1 MEHQHST
8 KQYTCPMHPVVHK
21 DQPGKCPQCGMNLI
35 PVAEGGETMKA
46 DHGQHA
52 LSHESKS
59 EHKVSK
65 KQGDYYCPM
74 LCEGDKKYDKPGDC
88 PVCGM
93 HLVKEEKFKSGSME
107 YTCPMHPEIV
117 RDKPGSC
124 PICGMHLEP
133 RKVEKDNASE
143 DAAYKSMLKKFWIAL
158 TFTLPVF
165 IISMGELV
173 GLDLEHI
180 ASRSVWG
187 WVQFV
192 LASVVLFYCTRD
204 FFVRGYRSIIHWSP
218 NMWTLISLGAGAAY
232 LFSIVAL
239 VFPEI
244 FPDQFKMGGTVHLYF
259 EAATVILTL
268 ILLGQVL
275 ELRARGKTNSAIR
288 DLLNLVP
295 PEATVVRDGQEQ
307 TIPLEHVVRNDILK
321 VKPGEKIPVD
331 GEVVSGRSTIN
342 ESMITGEPLPVEKND
357 GDPVT
362 GGTVNGTGSFTM
374 KALKVGS
381 DTLLAQII
389 EMVNKASRSKAPIQ
403 NLADTVSGYF
413 VPVVVGIAI
422 VTFAVWAIWG
432 PDPAYVFAFANAVTV
447 LIIAC
452 PCALGLATPMSI
464 MVGTGS
470 GAKAGILLKEA
481 KVIEEM
487 EKVTVLVIDK
497 TGTITEGKPAL
508 KSVTS
513 LDSEISEDELLTY
526 VATLESNSEHPLAE
540 AIIQEA
546 KKKNLILGSIEN
558 FESITGHG
566 ITGNING
573 KEIAIGNAK
582 LVESFQVSMEESFM
596 KEVQKKQAKGETVMF
611 VLFDKKLAGCIAVA
625 DPIKENSKSTIHEL
639 QAQGIKVW
647 MLTGDNK
654 ITAKGVAEELGL
666 DGFEADYL
674 PADKQNKV
682 IEFQKNE
689 IVAMAGDGIND
700 APALAQANV
709 GIAMGT
715 GTDAAI
721 QSAGITLV
729 KGDLK
734 GILRARKLSS
744 NVMRNIKENLFFA
757 FIYNA
762 VGIPIAAGLLYP
774 FFGLLLS
781 PMLAALAMSLSS
793 VSVIGNS
800 LRLRSQK
807 I

>member
-1 MEHQHST
+1 MEQSHDQ
-8 KQYTCPMHPVVHK
+8 QYTCSMHPEVIK
-21 DQPGKCPQCGMNLI
+21 NEPGKCPICGMNLI
-35 PVAEGGETMKA
+35 PVKA
-46 DHGQHA
+46 DKSA
-52 LSHESKS
+52 HE
-59 EHKVSK
+59 EHKVHHTQ
-65 KQGDYYCPM
+65 KQKAVSSEKGDNTGSYYCPM
-74 LCEGDKKYDKPGDC
+74 HCEGDKKYDKPGNC

-93 HLVKEEKFKSGSME
+93 HLAKEQKFESPAIE
-107 YTCPMHPEIV
+107 YTCPMHPEII
-117 RDKPGSC
+117 RDKPGNC

-133 RKVEKDNASE
+133 KKVEKDNASE
-143 DAAYKSMLKKFWIAL
+143 EAVYKSMLKKFWIAVF
-158 TFTLPVF
+158 FTLPVF

-173 GLDLEHI
+173 GLDITQI
-180 ASRSVWG
+180 ASRTVWG
-187 WVQFV
+187 WVQFI
-192 LASVVLFYCTRD
+192 LATIVLFYCTRD
-204 FFVRGYRSIIHWSP
+204 FFVRGFQSIINRSP
-218 NMWTLISLGAGAAY
+218 NMWTLISLGAGSAY

-239 VFPEI
+239 IFPEI
-244 FPDQFKMGGTVHLYF
+244 FPDQFKMDGTVHLYF

-275 ELRARGKTNSAIR
+275 ELRARGKTNGAIR
-288 DLLNLVP
+288 ELLNLVP
-295 PEATVVRDGQEQ
+295 PEATVIRDGQEQ
-307 TIPLEHVVRNDILK
+307 NIPLEHVVLNDILK

-331 GEVVSGRSTIN
+331 GEVVSGRSSVN
-342 ESMITGEPLPVEKND
+342 ESMISGEPLPVEKND

-403 NLADTVSGYF
+403 NLADKVSGYF

-432 PDPAYVFAFANAVTV
+432 PEPAYVFAFANAVTV

-470 GAKAGILLKEA
+470 GAKAGVLLKEA

-513 LDSEISEDELLTY
+513 VNSTVSEDELLKH
-526 VATLESNSEHPLAE
+526 AASLESNSEHPLAE
-540 AIIQEA
+540 AILQSA
-546 KKKNLILGSIEN
+546 KEKNINLSPIEN
-558 FESITGHG
+558 FGSVTGHG
-566 ITGNING
+566 ITGRIDG
-573 KEIAIGNAK
+573 KEIAVGNAK
-582 LVESFQVSMEESFM
+582 LVESFNVTMEASFMEEV
-596 KEVQKKQAKGETVMF
+596 KQKQAKGETVMF
-611 VLFDKKLAGCIAVA
+611 VLLDKKMAGYISVA
-625 DPIKENSKSTIHEL
+625 DPIKANSKSTIQEL

-654 ITAKGVAEELGL
+654 ITAKGVADELGL

-682 IEFQKNE
+682 IEFQKTE

-729 KGDLK
+729 KGDLQ

-744 NVMRNIKENLFFA
+744 NVMRNIKQNLFFA
-757 FIYNA
+757 FFYNV

-774 FFGLLLS
+774 FFGILLS

-800 LRLRSQK
+800 LRLRTQTL
-807 I
+807 